1 MGDKK
6 RSWSRSLEKA
16 LNDLPTENLLD
27 LTRKAVM
34 ETTKSGQDLP
44 SASDYSDLDS
54 PAGSP
59 GPQVASVISRTDK
72 AGSLRCDILEQTKRS
87 AKKRLGRKRGRE
99 TKMGEEEKCAI
110 ERKRGREAKIE
121 EEEKSAIERKSEEVV
136 VVKDEDELRRK
147 VRKANATPNQT
158 YFAKI
163 LGDLKKQG
171 QREGGLRRGDERK
184 KGLENSPNENK
195 DSEVVYDN
203 MRREASNPVKGRLGT
218 KRDGEDVDDGSEEE
232 KERRVKSEVR
242 VKKSGKRK
250 LLAEKVSSK
259 GNDLEEERPR
269 RKKKKS
275 DKSIKT
281 KAKGDSS
288 TKPAREAA
296 HRVSKKGIVFRKG
309 DVSRKGRVSKEGEVS
324 KDEDDDSK
332 PKNDDSKGMEELAKA
347 EEGATY
353 APVGSR
359 KIKLRQKPASLS
371 LSSTPVKMPRLSDL
385 KSPAGSRS
393 SRLSESLTLDDSID
407 LVAGGSQA
415 CDNDGEDVMKQ
426 LDDFINE

>member
-99 TKMGEEEKCAI
+99 TWV
-110 ERKRGREAKIE
+110 E

-281 KAKGDSS
+281 KA
-288 TKPAREAA
+288 
-296 HRVSKKGIVFRKG
+296 
-309 DVSRKGRVSKEGEVS
+309 
-324 KDEDDDSK
+324 
-332 PKNDDSKGMEELAKA
+332 
-347 EEGATY
+347 
-353 APVGSR
+353 
-359 KIKLRQKPASLS
+359 
-371 LSSTPVKMPRLSDL
+371 
-385 KSPAGSRS
+385 
-393 SRLSESLTLDDSID
+393 
-407 LVAGGSQA
+407 
-415 CDNDGEDVMKQ
+415 
-426 LDDFINE
+426 